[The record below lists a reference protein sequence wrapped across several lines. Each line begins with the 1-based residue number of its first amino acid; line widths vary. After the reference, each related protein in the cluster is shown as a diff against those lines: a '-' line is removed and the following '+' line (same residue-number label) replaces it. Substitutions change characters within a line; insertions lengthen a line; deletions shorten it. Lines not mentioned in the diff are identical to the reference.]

1 MSHRRRKGMAA
12 AIVAPLQQFMGRER
26 SAGVVLAVSVAVAM
40 LARQMDWQDWGD
52 ESMEFCRYVNDMEP
66 EARAAYFA
74 E

>member
-1 MSHRRRKGMAA
+1 MENNRFHCYRKE
-12 AIVAPLQQFMGRER
+12 VGRLSREEQVDI
-26 SAGVVLAVSVAVAM
+26 GVAVAM

-52 ESMEFCRYVNDMEP
+52 ESMEFYRYVNDMEP

>member
-1 MSHRRRKGMAA
+1 MENNRFHRYRKE
-12 AIVAPLQQFMGRER
+12 VGRLSREEQVDI
-26 SAGVVLAVSVAVAM
+26 GVAVAM
-40 LARQMDWQDWGD
+40 LARQMDSQDWGD